1 MNRRAIPYAL
11 ASAAL
16 FGVSTPAAKAL
27 LGVVEPLILAG
38 ILYCG
43 AGIGLALLRVLP
55 PRGGAVRNEAPL
67 GRAELPW
74 LAGAIAAGGVVGPA
88 LLMIGLSRTPATTAS
103 LLLALEGAA
112 TALMAWFLFHESF
125 DRRIATGMLCL
136 VAGALLLSWGGEPSL
151 AGFAGPLAI
160 VGACIAWGFD
170 NNLTRKVSLSDPLQ
184 IAEIKGLS
192 AGPINLLLGFLA
204 GGMLPGL
211 SATLVAGIVGFL
223 GYGISLALFVLA
235 LRDLGAARTAAY
247 FSTAPFLGAA
257 AAVVAFGEP
266 VTWQLAVAA
275 ALMGF
280 GVWLHATE
288 RHHHEHEHQPI
299 EHAHP
304 HVHDEHHSHAH
315 RPGDP
320 AGEPHTHRHAH
331 ARLRH
336 RHAHMPD
343 MHHLHR
349 H

>member
-1 MNRRAIPYAL
+1 
-11 ASAAL
+11 
-16 FGVSTPAAKAL
+16 
-27 LGVVEPLILAG
+27 
-38 ILYCG
+38 
-43 AGIGLALLRVLP
+43 
-55 PRGGAVRNEAPL
+55 
-67 GRAELPW
+67 
-74 LAGAIAAGGVVGPA
+74 
-88 LLMIGLSRTPATTAS
+88 
-103 LLLALEGAA
+103 
-112 TALMAWFLFHESF
+112 
-125 DRRIATGMLCL
+125 
-136 VAGALLLSWGGEPSL
+136 
-151 AGFAGPLAI
+151 
-160 VGACIAWGFD
+160 
-170 NNLTRKVSLSDPLQ
+170 
-184 IAEIKGLS
+184 
-192 AGPINLLLGFLA
+192 
-204 GGMLPGL
+204 MLPGL

-266 VTWQLAVAA
+266 VTWQLAAAA